1 MSINNTTR
9 EKLIMDYLPLV
20 KKIVSK
26 IAINLPDHIEKED
39 LINAGIVG
47 LIQAIDRF
55 DPEMGNTL
63 ATFASYRIK
72 GSIIGEL
79 RELDI
84 LSRGDRKK
92 VRELKQVKT
101 YLEQSKSRQIEDY
114 EIASELKITINEL
127 EDIKSMS
134 DISFISVDQED
145 SPDSV
150 DNLIGSYEH
159 NELST
164 VNTLEN
170 KTELIKAINILPEKD
185 RMIMSL
191 YYVDEL
197 TLKEIGEVMNLTESR
212 ISQIHSKTINGLRK
226 KLKHLI

>member
-9 EKLIMDYLPLV
+9 EKLIMSYLPLV

-72 GSIIGEL
+72 GSIIEEL

-92 VRELKQVKT
+92 VRELKQVKA
-101 YLEQSKSRQIEDY
+101 YLEQNKSRQIEDY
-114 EIASELKITINEL
+114 ELAIELKITTIEL
-127 EDIKSMS
+127 NNIRSMS

-145 SPDSV
+145 SQDSV
-150 DNLIGSYEH
+150 DNLIGSYER
-159 NELST
+159 NEFST
-164 VNTLEN
+164 LNMLQN
-170 KTELIKAINILPEKD
+170 KSELTKAIDNLSERDKMVI
-185 RMIMSL
+185 SL